1 MTQRLPFVFT
11 SARQQQFT
19 AHRRYLAS
27 ADAAARWVPQTSD
40 RLRAG
45 WPERQDHTDVWGE
58 GAMIAANS
66 SGGRR
71 LRLLI
76 DTLVWYSRRP

>member
-1 MTQRLPFVFT
+1 VRDNSSSQRIDDTLQ
-11 SARQQQFT
+11 AQMRQ
-19 AHRRYLAS
+19 HG
-27 ADAAARWVPQTSD
+27 WVPQTSE

-76 DTLVWYSRRP
+76 DTLVWYSQRP